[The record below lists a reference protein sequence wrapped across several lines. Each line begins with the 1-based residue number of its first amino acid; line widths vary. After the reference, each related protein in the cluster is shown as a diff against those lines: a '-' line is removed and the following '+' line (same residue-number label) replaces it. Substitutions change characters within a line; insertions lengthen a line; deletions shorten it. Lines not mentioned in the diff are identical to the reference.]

1 MADVDIGEELLR
13 AVRRDFRQELGDK
26 DSKLAKILK
35 RIQDGKGTFHDVALF
50 SKECGAALSEAIAKN
65 VTPDRLPDGQLYYNI
80 ADTILRATLKDNYDL
95 VNMVA
100 QAAQEQTDSKLNIHL
115 APQQAPFPEDRIHK
129 IINGAADQTADS
141 DTIKRRLDSPVRNV
155 TESFYDDFVEENAE
169 FRDEAGLKTHLVRQT
184 NGKCC
189 DWCASLAGRYL
200 YEDAP
205 EEVFSKHDNCTCTV
219 EYITD
224 KYRENVHTKKRYAL
238 SQRERSEILKNTPKP
253 TRFTKEQ
260 AQNLQLQVLNGVAN
274 SGGSGIME
282 IVGDVHLLQ
291 SAMSPQDYKNF
302 MDLVRNNSNNGI
314 RILYNRYADKLNG
327 VTLISNNSGKAHYDP
342 NDKKVYFRYQ
352 TPTEIANG
360 RSQFSTLAHEY
371 GHAFERVANF
381 SGIHFKEIDTLNS
394 ATNCSAYGFQLFK
407 RTPSSSDEFLEAMR
421 KDRDN
426 LKVALK
432 ASPDVRKDLL
442 SSDASVGVQDAICG
456 MFSGM
461 YGNSRTGMRW
471 GHKDDYYDRKY
482 FSAKRLGESKQ
493 LKSAYLSLGL
503 DASNQA
509 KVKSICRNYE
519 TTSELWAN
527 ISSAVVCGGKELDY
541 VKKYLPNSYNA
552 YLEILKGVQ

>member
-35 RIQDGKGTFHDVALF
+35 RIQDGKSTFHDVALF

-115 APQQAPFPEDRIHK
+115 APQQALFPEDRIHK

-141 DTIKRRLDSPVRNV
+141 DTIKRRLDAPVRNV

-169 FRDEAGLKTHLVRQT
+169 FRDEAGLKTYLVRQT

-205 EEVFSKHDNCTCTV
+205 EEVFAKHDNCTCTV

-238 SQRERSEILKNTPKP
+238 TPVERMRILAKAPKP

-260 AQNLQLQVLNGVAN
+260 AENLQFQVLNGVAN
-274 SGGSGIME
+274 SLNLE
-282 IVGDVHLLQ
+282 
-291 SAMSPQDYKNF
+291 
-302 MDLVRNNSNNGI
+302 NSN
-314 RILYNRYADKLNG
+314 
-327 VTLISNNSGKAHYDP
+327 
-342 NDKKVYFRYQ
+342 KK
-352 TPTEIANG
+352 
-360 RSQFSTLAHEY
+360 
-371 GHAFERVANF
+371 
-381 SGIHFKEIDTLNS
+381 
-394 ATNCSAYGFQLFK
+394 
-407 RTPSSSDEFLEAMR
+407 
-421 KDRDN
+421 
-426 LKVALK
+426 
-432 ASPDVRKDLL
+432 
-442 SSDASVGVQDAICG
+442 
-456 MFSGM
+456 
-461 YGNSRTGMRW
+461 
-471 GHKDDYYDRKY
+471 
-482 FSAKRLGESKQ
+482 
-493 LKSAYLSLGL
+493 
-503 DASNQA
+503 
-509 KVKSICRNYE
+509 
-519 TTSELWAN
+519 
-527 ISSAVVCGGKELDY
+527 
-541 VKKYLPNSYNA
+541 
-552 YLEILKGVQ
+552 

>member
-13 AVRRDFRQELGDK
+13 TVRRDFRQELGDK

-115 APQQAPFPEDRIHK
+115 APQQALFPEDRIHK
-129 IINGAADQTADS
+129 IINAAADQTADS

-169 FRDEAGLKTHLVRQT
+169 FRDEAGLKTYLVRQT

-205 EEVFSKHDNCTCTV
+205 EDVFAKHDNCTCTV

-238 SQRERSEILKNTPKP
+238 TPEQRQEILKNAPKP

-260 AQNLQLQVLNGVAN
+260 AQNLQNRGAFLKQGAK
-274 SGGSGIME
+274 
-282 IVGDVHLLQ
+282 LL
-291 SAMSPQDYKNF
+291 
-302 MDLVRNNSNNGI
+302 V
-314 RILYNRYADKLNG
+314 
-327 VTLISNNSGKAHYDP
+327 
-342 NDKKVYFRYQ
+342 
-352 TPTEIANG
+352 
-360 RSQFSTLAHEY
+360 
-371 GHAFERVANF
+371 
-381 SGIHFKEIDTLNS
+381 
-394 ATNCSAYGFQLFK
+394 
-407 RTPSSSDEFLEAMR
+407 
-421 KDRDN
+421 
-426 LKVALK
+426 
-432 ASPDVRKDLL
+432 
-442 SSDASVGVQDAICG
+442 
-456 MFSGM
+456 
-461 YGNSRTGMRW
+461 
-471 GHKDDYYDRKY
+471 
-482 FSAKRLGESKQ
+482 
-493 LKSAYLSLGL
+493 
-503 DASNQA
+503 
-509 KVKSICRNYE
+509 
-519 TTSELWAN
+519 
-527 ISSAVVCGGKELDY
+527 
-541 VKKYLPNSYNA
+541 
-552 YLEILKGVQ
+552 

>member
-65 VTPDRLPDGQLYYNI
+65 VTPDRLPDGQLHYNI
-80 ADTILRATLKDNYDL
+80 ANKILRATLKDNYDL

-115 APQQAPFPEDRIHK
+115 APQQALYPEERVHS
-129 IINGAADQTADS
+129 IINAAADQTADS
-141 DTIKRRLDSPVRNV
+141 DTIKRRLDAPVRNV

-169 FRDEAGLKTHLVRQT
+169 FRDEAGLKTYLVRQT

-205 EEVFSKHDNCTCTV
+205 EDVFAKHDNCTCTV

-224 KYRENVHTKKRYAL
+224 RYRENVHTKKRYAL